1 MRTLLVSG
9 GCGFIGSHLVRALV
23 AAGDRVRVLDDL
35 STGRL
40 DHLPPDV
47 DFRRG
52 SVDDPLAVAA
62 AMDGVEG
69 CFHLAAVPSVERAR
83 LEWLST
89 HRINL
94 SGTICVMA
102 EAAMRGIPVAYAS
115 SAAVYGQPRE
125 LPLTEAAPTRPISAY
140 GIDKLACELH
150 AAAAGPGHGLRSV
163 GLRFFNVYGSR
174 QDPASPY
181 SGVITLFC
189 DALIRGRRLTIHG
202 EGTQTRDFVPVSYV
216 VQALRRGLDIASVE
230 APVFNV
236 CSGISTSMI
245 DLVTALGS
253 VLGVKVATERA
264 PSRIGDISHSV
275 GSTAKLRAALGLGLP
290 SPLADGLRPI
300 VAWME
305 EGSQSLGQ

>member
-1 MRTLLVSG
+1 MRTVLVSG

-40 DHLPPDV
+40 DYLPEDV
-47 DFRRG
+47 EFQHG
-52 SVDDPLAVAA
+52 SVVDPSAVTKAL
-62 AMDGVEG
+62 DGVEG

-83 LEWLST
+83 LEWLGT

-94 SGTICVMA
+94 SGSICVMA
-102 EAAMRGIPVAYAS
+102 EAAIRGIPVVYAS

-125 LPLTEAAPTRPISAY
+125 LPLTETTLTQPISAY

-174 QDPASPY
+174 QDPNSPY

-189 DALIRGRRLTIHG
+189 NAILRGRRLSIHG
-202 EGTQTRDFVPVSYV
+202 DGTQTRDFVPVSYV
-216 VQALRRGLDIASVE
+216 VQALCRALDIASVE
-230 APVFNV
+230 APVLNV
-236 CSGISTSMI
+236 CSGIPTSVL
-245 DLVTALGS
+245 DLVTTLGS
-253 VLGVKVATERA
+253 VLNIKAATDRTT
-264 PSRIGDISHSV
+264 SRIGDISHSV
-275 GSTAKLRAALGLGLP
+275 GSPTRMRAALRLGSAP
-290 SPLADGLRPI
+290 PLADGLRPM
-300 VAWME
+300 VTWMRE
-305 EGSQSLGQ
+305 SEMSLGQ

>member
-1 MRTLLVSG
+1 
-9 GCGFIGSHLVRALV
+9 
-23 AAGDRVRVLDDL
+23 
-35 STGRL
+35 
-40 DHLPPDV
+40 
-47 DFRRG
+47 
-52 SVDDPLAVAA
+52 
-62 AMDGVEG
+62 
-69 CFHLAAVPSVERAR
+69 
-83 LEWLST
+83 
-89 HRINL
+89 
-94 SGTICVMA
+94 MA